1 MSAAALY
8 SLDSPAC
15 YRNWSLEPANFY
27 DTKAGGGGLSPSCK
41 PGSGGGMSAEEQ
53 GGGGSS
59 SLAELS
65 AAAPAMYED
74 ESAIDFSSYIDSMS
88 AVPNLEL
95 CNDELFADLF
105 NSNHKAERGGDYG
118 EYLPPAGR
126 DPAKDFGGAL
136 LGGEPRPGSS
146 SGPRAALKREPDWSD
161 RDLSASLLPSQV
173 ATCAQT
179 IMNLSGQP
187 TPPTSP
193 EPAGSSSPSSC
204 STRSPSSSSSCGQ
217 GPPAAAGKE
226 RSGKKWVDRFSP
238 EYRQRRE
245 RNNIAVRK
253 SRDKAKRRNQEM
265 QQKLLEL
272 SAENEKLHK
281 KIEQLSRDLTSLR
294 HFFKQLPGASFL
306 QPASGT
312 DCR

>member
-15 YRNWSLEPANFY
+15 YRHWALEPANFY
-27 DTKAGGGGLSPSCK
+27 DAKAGGGGLSPSCK
-41 PGSGGGMSAEEQ
+41 PGMSAEEQ
-53 GGGGSS
+53 AGGSGS

-118 EYLPPAGR
+118 DYLPAAGR
-126 DPAKDFGGAL
+126 EPAKDFGGAL
-136 LGGEPRPGSS
+136 PSLLGGESRPGAS
-146 SGPRAALKREPDWSD
+146 SGPRAAVKREPDWSD
-161 RDLSASLLPSQV
+161 SDLSSSLLPSQV

-179 IMNLSGQP
+179 VVNLSGQP

-204 STRSPSSSSSCGQ
+204 GTRSPSSSSSCGQ
-217 GPPAAAGKE
+217 GQPAAAAGKE

-306 QPASGT
+306 QPGAGT

>member
-15 YRNWSLEPANFY
+15 YKNWCLEPANFY
-27 DTKAGGGGLSPSCK
+27 DAKVGSGGPGAACK
-41 PGSGGGMSAEEQ
+41 PGGRGCGMSGEEA
-53 GGGGSS
+53 GVGPGGSGTN
-59 SLAELS
+59 LAELS

-105 NSNHKAERGGDYG
+105 NSNHKPERGGDYG
-118 EYLPPAGR
+118 EYLPPGGGAGR
-126 DPAKDFGGAL
+126 DPAKDLGAAMTTL
-136 LGGEPRPGSS
+136 LGQ
-146 SGPRAALKREPDWSD
+146 EPDWSD
-161 RDLSASLLPSQV
+161 SDLSSSLLPSQI

-193 EPAGSSSPSSC
+193 EPPGSSSPSSC
-204 STRSPSSSSSCGQ
+204 STRSP
-217 GPPAAAGKE
+217 GPARG
-226 RSGKKWVDRFSP
+226 GKKCVDRFSP

-281 KIEQLSRDLTSLR
+281 KIEQLTRDLTSLR
-294 HFFKQLPGASFL
+294 HFFKQLPSASFL
-306 QPASGT
+306 QPGSGT

>member
-1 MSAAALY
+1 CS
-8 SLDSPAC
+8 
-15 YRNWSLEPANFY
+15 
-27 DTKAGGGGLSPSCK
+27 
-41 PGSGGGMSAEEQ
+41 MSAEEPA
-53 GGGGSS
+53 GGPGGSGAN
-59 SLAELS
+59 LAELS

-105 NSNHKAERGGDYG
+105 NSNHKPERGGDYG
-118 EYLPPAGR
+118 DYLPPGGGAGR
-126 DPAKDFGGAL
+126 DPAKDLGAAMTLLGAEPRTASSSSSSSSSSSRGAL
-136 LGGEPRPGSS
+136 
-146 SGPRAALKREPDWSD
+146 KQEPDWSD
-161 RDLSASLLPSQV
+161 SDLSSSLLPSQI

-193 EPAGSSSPSSC
+193 EPPGSSSPSSC
-204 STRSPSSSSSCGQ
+204 STRSPA
-217 GPPAAAGKE
+217 PAAAPAAPPPGKE
-226 RSGKKWVDRFSP
+226 RGAKKCVDRFSP

-281 KIEQLSRDLTSLR
+281 KIEQLTRDLTSLR
-294 HFFKQLPGASFL
+294 HFFKQLPSASFL
-306 QPASGT
+306 QPAAGT

>member
-41 PGSGGGMSAEEQ
+41 PGSGGMSAEEQ
-53 GGGGSS
+53 GGGGTS

-126 DPAKDFGGAL
+126 DPAKDFGAAGVA
-136 LGGEPRPGSS
+136 PVD
-146 SGPRAALKREPDWSD
+146 RAACRVTWLCLHIGAGDG
-161 RDLSASLLPSQV
+161 
-173 ATCAQT
+173 TC
-179 IMNLSGQP
+179 
-187 TPPTSP
+187 
-193 EPAGSSSPSSC
+193 C
-204 STRSPSSSSSCGQ
+204 CF
-217 GPPAAAGKE
+217 
-226 RSGKKWVDRFSP
+226 W
-238 EYRQRRE
+238 
-245 RNNIAVRK
+245 
-253 SRDKAKRRNQEM
+253 
-265 QQKLLEL
+265 KLLEV
-272 SAENEKLHK
+272 SATCSLH
-281 KIEQLSRDLTSLR
+281 
-294 HFFKQLPGASFL
+294 P
-306 QPASGT
+306 
-312 DCR
+312 

>member
-1 MSAAALY
+1 MPQRPPSHQKKSTRPPCPRSGGFTPSRAGAARA
-8 SLDSPAC
+8 P
-15 YRNWSLEPANFY
+15 
-27 DTKAGGGGLSPSCK
+27 AGG
-41 PGSGGGMSAEEQ
+41 EEPPE
-53 GGGGSS
+53 GARAIGTN
-59 SLAELS
+59 LAELS

-105 NSNHKAERGGDYG
+105 NSNHKPERGGEYG
-118 EYLPPAGR
+118 EYLPPGGGAGR
-126 DPAKDFGGAL
+126 DPAKDLGAAMTTLLGSEPRTASSSSSSSSSSSFSSRGAL
-136 LGGEPRPGSS
+136 
-146 SGPRAALKREPDWSD
+146 KQEPDWSD
-161 RDLSASLLPSQV
+161 SDLSSSLLPSQI
-173 ATCAQT
+173 ATC
-179 IMNLSGQP
+179 P
-187 TPPTSP
+187 TPPT
-193 EPAGSSSPSSC
+193 
-204 STRSPSSSSSCGQ
+204 TRSPGPAAVPGPAQ
-217 GPPAAAGKE
+217 GVPPAAAAAGGKE
-226 RSGKKWVDRFSP
+226 RGGKKCVDRFSP

-281 KIEQLSRDLTSLR
+281 KIEQLTRDLTSLR
-294 HFFKQLPGASFL
+294 HFFKQLPSASFL
-306 QPASGT
+306 QPGSGT

>member
-1 MSAAALY
+1 MRTASPAACPRHWHPRRVPSTASAA
-8 SLDSPAC
+8 C
-15 YRNWSLEPANFY
+15 
-27 DTKAGGGGLSPSCK
+27 T
-41 PGSGGGMSAEEQ
+41 GSGSVAEAAPPPPTCCCSKDLR
-53 GGGGSS
+53 GPASDLGYAAPRPP
-59 SLAELS
+59 LCRPP
-65 AAAPAMYED
+65 AAAQGRPLP
-74 ESAIDFSSYIDSMS
+74 S
-88 AVPNLEL
+88 
-95 CNDELFADLF
+95 
-105 NSNHKAERGGDYG
+105 RGG
-118 EYLPPAGR
+118 AG
-126 DPAKDFGGAL
+126 
-136 LGGEPRPGSS
+136 
-146 SGPRAALKREPDWSD
+146 
-161 RDLSASLLPSQV
+161 
-173 ATCAQT
+173 
-179 IMNLSGQP
+179 
-187 TPPTSP
+187 
-193 EPAGSSSPSSC
+193 PAGSSSPSSC

-217 GPPAAAGKE
+217 GQPAGKE

-306 QPASGT
+306 QPGSGT